1 MPLKE
6 YLASLSKEDLIS
18 LLMQLA
24 DNQREVKD
32 FLLQK
37 MSKIQQ
43 QKEVR
48 ESVLQEQS
56 VVLDNQRL
64 VSRKSTPQEKI
75 NLYKSLFVGRQDV
88 FALRWYNTKSG
99 RSGYSPVCANKWV
112 VEKCDLKKYSCATC
126 PYKSPVKLDDSYLV
140 N

>member
-43 QKEVR
+43 QKKVR
-48 ESVLQEQS
+48 ESALQEQS

-64 VSRKSTPQEKI
+64 VSRKSTPQEK
-75 NLYKSLFVGRQDV
+75 N
-88 FALRWYNTKSG
+88 
-99 RSGYSPVCANKWV
+99 
-112 VEKCDLKKYSCATC
+112 
-126 PYKSPVKLDDSYLV
+126 
-140 N
+140 

>member
-1 MPLKE
+1 
-6 YLASLSKEDLIS
+6 
-18 LLMQLA
+18 MQLA

-43 QKEVR
+43 QKKVR
-48 ESVLQEQS
+48 ESALQEQS

-112 VEKCDLKKYSCATC
+112 VGKCDLKKYSCATC
-126 PYKSPVKLDDSYLV
+126 PYKSPVKLDDR
-140 N
+140 